1 MAARLFHALKDESQ
15 SLRFVV
21 QEATI
26 SLASAYKVCI
36 FLLFGWIYF
45 SLMFFSVT
53 LIVLWLMWKWN

>member
-36 FLLFGWIYF
+36 FLLFG
-45 SLMFFSVT
+45 
-53 LIVLWLMWKWN
+53 